1 MYTELKKSFA
11 LLFGEKEEIRIYSAP
26 GRVELGGNHTDHQN
40 GCVLAAA
47 VSLDMKAA
55 VASNGSNVMRVK
67 SEGYEIVEV
76 SLDDLSPSEA
86 DKNTTKSLVRGVADG
101 IVKRGGKPFGID
113 MYIISDVLR
122 GSGLSSSAAFEVLL
136 GTAMSDMFGCGM
148 SAVEVAQ
155 NGQYAETV
163 HFGKPSGLMDQTASS
178 VGGVVA
184 IDFSFNPPK
193 IEKLECDLSEYG
205 YDLVIIDAGADHADL
220 TDEYAAI
227 PGEMKSVAKVFGKEL
242 LREVDEKDFYAR
254 IAEVRKSVG
263 DRAVLRAVHFYNDSR
278 RAVLE
283 AVCLKNKDFDGFLKL
298 IAESGK
304 SSFMYLQNI
313 YVAGEVKNQAM
324 AYALAVCENA
334 LGGEGAVR
342 IQGGGFGGTLE
353 AFVPKYKTSEFTKNV
368 EAAIDKDTCK
378 VVSLRTHGGVRLG

>member
-1 MYTELKKSFA
+1 MYIELKKSFA
-11 LLFGEKEEIRIYSAP
+11 LLFGENKEIRVYSAP

-55 VASNGSNVMRVK
+55 VAPNGSNVIRVK
-67 SEGYEIVEV
+67 SEGYDIIEL
-76 SLDDLSPSEA
+76 SLDDLEPVEA
-86 DKNTTKSLVRGVADG
+86 DKNTTKALVRGVADG
-101 IVKRGGKPFGID
+101 MVKRGGKPFGID
-113 MYIISDVLR
+113 MYIISDVLK

-136 GTAMSDMFGCGM
+136 GTAMSDMFGCEM
-148 SAVEVAQ
+148 SAVEIAQ
-155 NGQYAETV
+155 NGQYAEIV
-163 HFGKPSGLMDQTASS
+163 HFGKPSGLMDQMASS

-184 IDFSFNPPK
+184 IDFSLNPPK
-193 IEKLECDLSEYG
+193 IEKLECNLVEYG

-227 PGEMKSVAKVFGKEL
+227 PSEMKSVAKIFGKEL
-242 LREVDEKDFYAR
+242 LREVDEKEFYDR
-254 IAEVRKSVG
+254 IAEVRKAVG

-283 AVCLKNKDFDGFLKL
+283 AECLKNKDFDGFLKL
-298 IAESGK
+298 VTESGK

-313 YVAGEVKNQAM
+313 YVSGEIKNQAM

-334 LGGEGAVR
+334 LAGEGAVR

-353 AFVPKYKTSEFTKNV
+353 AFVPKYKTSEFAKNV
-368 EAAIDKDTCK
+368 EAAIGKDACK
-378 VVSLRTHGGVRLG
+378 VISLRTSGGVRLG